1 MTGGQVRGVLG
12 LVVGA
17 GMLWATVVWPDGF
30 NDAPLWIRLV
40 FGGFGA
46 VAIIAG
52 LASLQHDR
60 RRTEALRD
68 TVPVQAGIR
77 IAKVEDDESSY
88 YYAFVTVGSEK
99 WRVPLAGGKADRA
112 LAGTAGEGRV
122 WFSPDTGLPI
132 AVEYEGRQLS
142 TIPTANKVP
151 TT

>member
-17 GMLWATVVWPDGF
+17 GILWSAIVWPEGF
-30 NDAPLWIRLV
+30 NDTPLWIRIV

-46 VAIIAG
+46 VLLIAG

-68 TVPVQAGIR
+68 TIPRRADIR
-77 IAKVEDDESSY
+77 VAKVEDEDSTS
-88 YYAFVTVGSEK
+88 YYAFVTLSGEK
-99 WRVPLAGGKADRA
+99 WRVPLAGSKADRA

-132 AVEYEGRQLS
+132 AVEYDGQQLS

-151 TT
+151 TI